1 MTISPTTR
9 DLPAPAPG
17 SAEAELARTKRAATI
32 LLAGAFVTALIA
44 RAIQHLHPAL
54 GFLAAFAEA
63 ATVGGLADWFA
74 VVALFRHPLGLPIP
88 HTAIIPNNRHRI
100 ATSLG
105 EFVQVHFLGADV
117 VAAKLKS
124 IDFVDVV
131 RRWLEV
137 PRNSA
142 GVAQTILRLLPQFT
156 HAFEHSGAASFA
168 LRFVRGQAS
177 RIDFAPLAGDLIELL
192 VKQGHHRQ
200 LFDAGLAGIAK
211 LLGDKG
217 TLETIR
223 AKIKEELPALFNFFR
238 ADAILLKRI
247 VTSTFAL
254 TEEIRNDP
262 DHPLRAEFD
271 AFLKKFAR
279 DLRDNPR
286 QYSETIRDFAETLGN
301 NPELGNVLGKLFSAL
316 MEAIREGA
324 RESSSQLTLSLTRIL
339 VEAGAGIDSEPH
351 LKAYL
356 NEAAASALA
365 TIVERRKGG
374 ISRFI
379 SDQVDSWDMKE
390 LISIIEVNAGRDL
403 QYIRFNGTII
413 GGLAGLALHTVE
425 YVARL

>member
-1 MTISPTTR
+1 MTPISTKP
-9 DLPAPAPG
+9 LPAQ
-17 SAEAELARTKRAATI
+17 SAARAELARMKRAATI
-32 LLAGAFVTALIA
+32 LLAVAFLTALIA
-44 RAIQHLHPAL
+44 RATQHLHPAL

-100 ATSLG
+100 AISLG

-142 GVAQTILRLLPQFT
+142 GLAQTILRLLPQFT
-156 HAFEHSGAASFA
+156 RAFEHSGAGSFA
-168 LRFVRGQAS
+168 LNFVRGQAS
-177 RIDFAPLAGDLIELL
+177 RIDFAPFAADFIDLLIN
-192 VKQGHHRQ
+192 QGHHRQ
-200 LFDAGLAGIAK
+200 LFDAGLAGVAK
-211 LLGDKG
+211 LLSDKG

-223 AKIKEELPALFNFFR
+223 AKIKQELPALFNFFR
-238 ADAILLKRI
+238 ADAILLNRI

-254 TEEIRNDP
+254 TEEIRNNP

-271 AFLKKFAR
+271 AFLRKFAR
-279 DLRDNPR
+279 DLRERP
-286 QYSETIRDFAETLGN
+286 QAYSQTIRDFAGTIGN
-301 NPELGNVLGKLFSAL
+301 NPEIGNVLGKLLAGL

-324 RESSSQLTLSLTRIL
+324 RESSSQLTLSLTRLL
-339 VEAGAGIDSEPH
+339 VEAGAGVEAEPH

-356 NEAAASALA
+356 NEAAATALA
-365 TIVERRKGG
+365 TIVERRKSG

-425 YVARL
+425 YMARL

>member
-1 MTISPTTR
+1 MTIVSTKP
-9 DLPAPAPG
+9 LAAQ
-17 SAEAELARTKRAATI
+17 SAARAELVRTKRAATI
-32 LLAGAFVTALIA
+32 LLAIMFVTALAA
-44 RAIQHLHPAL
+44 RATQHLHPAL

-63 ATVGGLADWFA
+63 GTVGGLADWFA
-74 VVALFRHPLGLPIP
+74 VVALFHHPLGLPIP

-105 EFVQVHFLGADV
+105 EFVQVHFLGSEV
-117 VAAKLKS
+117 VAAKLRS
-124 IDFVDVV
+124 IDFVDVA

-156 HAFEHSGAASFA
+156 HAFEHSGAGEFA

-177 RIDFAPLAGDLIELL
+177 RIDFAPLAADFIDLL

-200 LFDAGLAGIAK
+200 LFDMGLAAIAK

-223 AKIKEELPALFNFFR
+223 LKIKEELPALFNFFR
-238 ADAILLKRI
+238 ADALLLRRL

-254 TEEIRNDP
+254 TEEIKNDP
-262 DHPLRAEFD
+262 NHPLRAEFD
-271 AFLKKFAR
+271 AFLQKFVR
-279 DLRDNPR
+279 NLRENPAE
-286 QYSETIRDFAETLGN
+286 YSETMRDFADRIGS
-301 NPELGNVLGKLFSAL
+301 NPEVHDILGRLGAAF
-316 MEAIREGA
+316 MTAIRDGA
-324 RESSSQLTLSLTRIL
+324 RESSSKLTLALTRML
-339 VEAGAGIDSEPH
+339 VEAGAGIEAEPH

-356 NEAAASALA
+356 NEAAATALA
-365 TIVERRKGG
+365 TIVERRKSG

-379 SDQVDSWDMKE
+379 SEQVDSWDMKE

-413 GGLAGLALHTVE
+413 GGFAGLALHTVE

>member
-1 MTISPTTR
+1 MTISPSTR
-9 DLPAPAPG
+9 ALPAPG
-17 SAEAELARTKRAATI
+17 SPASELARTKRAATI
-32 LLAGAFVTALIA
+32 LLAIAFVTALIA
-44 RAIQHLHPAL
+44 RATQHLHPAL
-54 GFLAAFAEA
+54 GFLASFAEA

-105 EFVQVHFLGADV
+105 EFVQVHFLGSEV
-117 VAAKLKS
+117 VSAKLKS

-131 RRWLEV
+131 RRWLES

-142 GVAQTILRLLPQFT
+142 GLAQTILRLVPQFT
-156 HAFEHSGAASFA
+156 HAFEHSGAGEFA
-168 LRFVRGQAS
+168 LRFVRGQAG
-177 RIDFAPLAGDLIELL
+177 RIDFAPLAGDFIDLLIR
-192 VKQGHHRQ
+192 QGHHRQ
-200 LFDAGLAGIAK
+200 LFDAGLAGIGK

-262 DHPLRAEFD
+262 NHPLRAEFD
-271 AFLKKFAR
+271 AFLQKFAR
-279 DLRDNPR
+279 DLRDNP
-286 QYSETIRDFAETLGN
+286 QAYSQTIGDFAERIGN
-301 NPELGNVLGKLFSAL
+301 NPELGNILGKLFSGF

-324 RESSSQLTLSLTRIL
+324 RESSSQLTLSLTRML
-339 VEAGAGIDSEPH
+339 VEAGAGIDAEPH
-351 LKAYL
+351 LKDYL
-356 NEAAASALA
+356 NEAAATALA
-365 TIVERRKGG
+365 TIVERRKNG

-379 SDQVDSWDMKE
+379 SEQVDSWDMKE